1 MQGVQRQALPLWLAP
16 FLLPRV
22 SQTSAGQ
29 GNPKVWIVSSQ
40 NQVILRLDVF
50 LKGLLDFICFF
61 CWCFSPEVE
70 ERMAGDAGKALVKA
84 VGASQKAGAVAIEV
98 NSKNNIC
105 CCYA

>member
-1 MQGVQRQALPLWLAP
+1 M
-16 FLLPRV
+16 F
-22 SQTSAGQ
+22 
-29 GNPKVWIVSSQ
+29 
-40 NQVILRLDVF
+40 
-50 LKGLLDFICFF
+50 FF